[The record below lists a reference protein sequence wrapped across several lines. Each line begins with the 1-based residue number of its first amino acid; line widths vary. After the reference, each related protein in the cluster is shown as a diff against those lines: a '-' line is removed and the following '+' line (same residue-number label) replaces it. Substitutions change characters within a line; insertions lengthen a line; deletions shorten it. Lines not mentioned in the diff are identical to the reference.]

1 MKKIAIF
8 ALAAYALVS
17 CGSFAQTA
25 SSVAATTAAT
35 AHATSELI
43 QNDSQKTEA
52 ATQQVKAQTIGNI
65 TDATVVDQAAYTS
78 GQQSGVALA
87 ALNEQYKSAGKIDL
101 SNMTNILNVAIV
113 VNAAQTIK
121 DQTEGSQYYKDFA
134 KGLIVGSNEL
144 VSEAT
149 VGNVVAG
156 VSALAGVDVKSLQ
169 GKSDNAAAK
178 GVTAAENVANIAS
191 SVSILMSLFQ

>member
-8 ALAAYALVS
+8 AIAAYALVS

-43 QNDSQKTEA
+43 QSDSEKSAT

-65 TDATVVDQAAYTS
+65 TDATVVDQNSYS
-78 GQQSGVALA
+78 LGQQSGVALA
-87 ALNEQYKSAGKIDL
+87 ALNTQYKAAGKIDM
-101 SNMTNILNVAIV
+101 SNMTNLLNVAV
-113 VNAAQTIK
+113 LANAAQPLK
-121 DQTEGSQYYKDFA
+121 GQTDGSQVYKDFA

-149 VGNVVAG
+149 VGNVIAG
-156 VSALAGVDVKSLQ
+156 VSALTGVDMKSLQ
-169 GKSDNAAAK
+169 GKGDNAASK
-178 GVTAAENVANIAS
+178 GVEAAENVANIAT
-191 SVSILMSLFQ
+191 SVSAIMALFQ